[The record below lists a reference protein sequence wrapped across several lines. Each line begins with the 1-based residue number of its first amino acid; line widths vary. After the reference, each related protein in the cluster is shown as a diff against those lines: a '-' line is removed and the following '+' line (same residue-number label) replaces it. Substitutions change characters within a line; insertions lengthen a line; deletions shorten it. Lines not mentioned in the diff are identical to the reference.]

1 MSLFFSWP
9 KVYRIKM
16 VTNSSQG
23 LALREARTAIGE
35 GAALAS
41 VEMLKIEEDMGR
53 AEAGHRR
60 L

>member
-1 MSLFFSWP
+1 
-9 KVYRIKM
+9 M